1 MERRQRENDRQM
13 QSLIRQT
20 RRLKEENEELCAQMS
35 SAGPSQSRQPRSQ
48 QITLKCTNEAS
59 FLRNAEFP
67 LAHMMR
73 SEEEF
78 SPNHEVQ
85 LDEIFDST
93 QVSTKRRCDRRS
105 RLSDAMQVG
114 LGP

>member
-1 MERRQRENDRQM
+1 MSTPSRSQSSTMGSKCYFGWRESMERRQRENDQQM
-13 QSLIRQT
+13 
-20 RRLKEENEELCAQMS
+20 
-35 SAGPSQSRQPRSQ
+35 
-48 QITLKCTNEAS
+48 
-59 FLRNAEFP
+59 RNAEFP